1 MQNYAKWRFWLFWR
15 FLVAT
20 FGCVI
25 RMKLV
30 APIFHTEFD
39 ALQVLQMRF
48 FEIPPTGDFGYFG
61 GYF

>member
-1 MQNYAKWRFWLFWR
+1 MQDYAKWRFWLFWR

-39 ALQVLQMRF
+39 ALQFL
-48 FEIPPTGDFGYFG
+48 PKKTLC
-61 GYF
+61 